1 MKLIIFIAFLYS
13 YNSYCKVKFDSSIE
27 QFYSE
32 LQKAK
37 VKNVESA
44 IAILDD
50 KFFNPN
56 QYAVLFQTR
65 SIQPSSLKYPRILL
79 FGKNRELR
87 IGINHN
93 LGQKRNIDILQFR
106 KDKKVWE
113 LREISFDN
121 GNLAI
126 SKANPSICISCHGNK
141 EILPEF
147 KGRYLQAS
155 NIKMKSL
162 QNSKKIDVSY
172 FRSIVKSDS
181 IYSRLKGLESYLQEL
196 GL

>member
-1 MKLIIFIAFLYS
+1 MRLIVFIAFLYS
-13 YNSYCKVKFDSSIE
+13 CNSYCKVKFNASIE
-27 QFYSE
+27 ELYSE
-32 LQKAK
+32 FQKAK

-44 IAILDD
+44 IAILEDD
-50 KFFNPN
+50 FFKPN

-65 SIQPSSLKYPRILL
+65 SIQPSSLKYPRVLL

-87 IGINHN
+87 MGINHR
-93 LGQKRNIDILQFR
+93 LGRKRNIDILQFR

-126 SKANPSICISCHGNK
+126 SKANPSLCISCHGNK

-155 NIKMKSL
+155 QLKMKSL
-162 QNSKKIDVSY
+162 QNSKKVDISY
-172 FRSIVKSDS
+172 FRSIVKSDPV
-181 IYSRLKGLESYLQEL
+181 YSRLKGLESYLQEL